1 MDGFECLADIRS
13 FQMFL
18 EIEIV
23 VYSSSYRAREV
34 NQLIRD
40 GANQY
45 IKKPI
50 LSTQLEVQLYESF
63 KLY

>member
-1 MDGFECLADIRS
+1 
-13 FQMFL
+13 MFL